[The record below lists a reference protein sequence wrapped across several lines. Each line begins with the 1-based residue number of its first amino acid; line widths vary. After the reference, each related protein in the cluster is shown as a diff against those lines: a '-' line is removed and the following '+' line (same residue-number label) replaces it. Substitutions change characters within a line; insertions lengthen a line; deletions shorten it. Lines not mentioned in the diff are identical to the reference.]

1 MSLLLR
7 IHISYL
13 SLLHVSPATEQTW
26 LAYHKLGTAY
36 AGFSYVL
43 YGLKTRLRTK
53 LITVIFLMQ
62 ICTRRTLFPLACPA
76 NVCLRDSGTLSP
88 LTVYLQSASLHVICS
103 SLEGPT
109 AKRRIRAVEHVL
121 IHTFNKP
128 KRLLGISRPV
138 SYPSISLAVFHNTN
152 RLGLIR

>member
-43 YGLKTRLRTK
+43 YGLKTILRTK

-88 LTVYLQSASLHVICS
+88 LTVICS

-109 AKRRIRAVEHVL
+109 ARRQIRAVEHVL
-121 IHTFNKP
+121 IHIFNKP
-128 KRLLGISRPV
+128 KRLLGIYRPV
-138 SYPSISLAVFHNTN
+138 SYPSISLALFHNTN
-152 RLGLIR
+152 TLGLIR